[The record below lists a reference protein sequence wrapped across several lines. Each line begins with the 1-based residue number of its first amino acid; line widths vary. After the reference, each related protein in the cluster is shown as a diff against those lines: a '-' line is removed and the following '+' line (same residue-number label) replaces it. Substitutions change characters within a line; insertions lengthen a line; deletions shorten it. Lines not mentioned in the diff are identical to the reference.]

1 MSQAPAI
8 KARQGQGFRMDND
21 IRCPDDPV
29 RAVLLSTVADHA
41 VKDADGRD
49 VGERCP
55 IRGDELGDVSLE
67 ETPGFRV
74 RLVGRQSELRHHL
87 AIVQLGDAKEE
98 REKRPCRCFFR
109 SISIYIKYIFCP
121 PCNV

>member
-1 MSQAPAI
+1 MCIFDTSESGVPGVDLRALPWFVKMSQAPAI

-55 IRGDELGDVSLE
+55 LRGDELGDVSLE
-67 ETPGFRV
+67 EQPGFRV
-74 RLVGRQSELRHHL
+74 RLAGRTAEM
-87 AIVQLGDAKEE
+87 
-98 REKRPCRCFFR
+98 P
-109 SISIYIKYIFCP
+109 
-121 PCNV
+121 